1 MQLTRP
7 DFIKNHSFLKKNESQ
22 KAIEK
27 RQKFFFV
34 FISSLLILLPIFIYA
49 VTKLSY

>member
-7 DFIKNHSFLKKNESQ
+7 DFIRESSFYKRNMTD
-22 KAIEK
+22 KAVEK
-27 RQKFFFV
+27 RKKFFFV
-34 FISSLLILLPIFIYA
+34 FVSTLLVVLPIFIYA